1 MQNVSK
7 YITAQPNQNL
17 WDITLQEFGTIE
29 AIFTFMAANGIDGL
43 DSVLVAN
50 RRYKVP
56 SDAII
61 QRSIKDHFEKT
72 GTKIVTGYRNVRIT
86 EEEGI
91 RITEEGG
98 TRIIE

>member
-7 YITAQPNQNL
+7 HITANANQNL

-29 AIFTFMAANGIDGL
+29 AVFSFMAANGINGL
-43 DSVLVAN
+43 DSVLIPN
-50 RRYKVP
+50 KRYKVP

-61 QRSIKDHFEKT
+61 QRSVKDQFEKT
-72 GTKIVTGYRNVRIT
+72 GTKIVTGCGNA
-86 EEEGI
+86 

-98 TRIIE
+98 IRITEQGGTRIIE